1 MSAPLTGVS
10 DSDKKLATQIMLGG
24 AIVMAVMGL
33 LAVVLGGF
41 VWGLIDFAIA
51 GALGYFGYMR
61 TTAGDLN
68 TAKMVTL
75 ICAGIILLLGL
86 LALGNATAGGGL
98 GFLIAI
104 VVIGTGCGLVY
115 AAMLISPGRKLF

>member
-1 MSAPLTGVS
+1 
-10 DSDKKLATQIMLGG
+10 
-24 AIVMAVMGL
+24 
-33 LAVVLGGF
+33 
-41 VWGLIDFAIA
+41 
-51 GALGYFGYMR
+51 MR

-104 VVIGTGCGLVY
+104 VVIGTGCGLIY